1 MPNKRVEYIKEMIG
15 GMSKV
20 IEKESTESTESTE
33 PYHKFE
39 SWLGEMENYVK
50 GVMYEKNERKND
62 YSKNVE
68 KEEWWEKEGES
79 KGESSK
85 GESSKGESSKGESSK
100 GESSKG
106 ESSKGESSKGEWWE
120 KEKGEENESSEI
132 VEDKKSSES
141 IEKDTKMMKIKNKWV
156 S

>member
-20 IEKESTESTESTE
+20 IEKESTESTE

-85 GESSKGESSKGESSK
+85 GE
-100 GESSKG
+100 
-106 ESSKGESSKGEWWE
+106 WWE

>member
-1 MPNKRVEYIKEMIG
+1 MTNKRVEDIKRMIG

-20 IEKESTESTESTE
+20 IEKETTETTETTE

-85 GESSKGESSKGESSK
+85 GESSKGEL
-100 GESSKG
+100 
-106 ESSKGESSKGEWWE
+106 SKGEWWE

>member
-85 GESSKGESSKGESSK
+85 GE
-100 GESSKG
+100 
-106 ESSKGESSKGEWWE
+106 WWE

>member
-100 GESSKG
+100 GE
-106 ESSKGESSKGEWWE
+106 WWE

>member
-1 MPNKRVEYIKEMIG
+1 MTNKRVEDIKMMIG

-20 IEKESTESTESTE
+20 IEKETTETTE

-50 GVMYEKNERKND
+50 GVIYEKNERRND

-68 KEEWWEKEGES
+68 KEEWWEKE
-79 KGESSK
+79 ESSK
-85 GESSKGESSKGESSK
+85 GESSKGESSKE
-100 GESSKG
+100 
-106 ESSKGESSKGEWWE
+106 EWWE
-120 KEKGEENESSEI
+120 KEKGEEKESSEI

-141 IEKDTKMMKIKNKWV
+141 IEKDTKMMKRKNKWI